1 MDIKQTE
8 SRIKEPSA
16 VKLDKFLAITS
27 LSIVFISV
35 FALAVY
41 SKASIDFTEKLLYW
55 STKVF
60 ATPVLLF
67 GFFAI
72 VFVVGLAFS
81 KYGNIKLG
89 EGKPEYKTSSW
100 IFMFLL
106 AGLGSSTLYWGFL
119 DWAYY
124 YQTPGLNIAPNT
136 AKALN
141 YSVPYTMFHWTVSA
155 WAIYA
160 LASISLCYSFHV
172 RKNKGLSLAS
182 IIESIT
188 GFKATGVVGRVVD
201 LLFLLCMF
209 GALTISLVLT
219 AVTFTNILSALT
231 GIPNNFMTNAI
242 FVLCVSV
249 LFALSSYVG
258 MDKGMQRLSSMVCY
272 AVIAFVAYVFFFG
285 PTDFILNNTVNSVG
299 TMFTNFVSM
308 SLFTD
313 PFGDGKFTRE
323 WTVFYW
329 LWWTSYA
336 PGVALFVARVSK
348 GRTIREVLL
357 AMLVGGSVGMWI
369 FFGVL
374 ENYSI
379 YQFVNGLIDV
389 PSVLSAEGGEVAIS
403 QLLALLPGGTI
414 MMWIFLAI
422 TVIFLAAHMDA
433 VGYAVSATCS
443 KGLREGED
451 PSPRTRLFWCVML
464 TLLPLAMI
472 FSKAPL
478 DTMKTATVITALP
491 FILIILT
498 QTFGLIKWLRE
509 DYAHLPSYL
518 IEQGEKGESLKRI
531 QADQLVAEDQ
541 LITEDPSLSENQIHR
556 NTQEEIIVS
565 IPKT

>member
-389 PSVLSAEGGEVAIS
+389 PSVLSAQGGEVAIS

>member
-1 MDIKQTE
+1 MDIKNTGPIPTGPRE
-8 SRIKEPSA
+8 

-27 LSIVFISV
+27 LSIVFLSV
-35 FALAVY
+35 FALAIY
-41 SKASIDFTEKLLYW
+41 SKESIDFAAKLLYW
-55 STKVF
+55 STKIF

-72 VFVVGLAFS
+72 IFVVGLAFS

-124 YQTPGLNIAPNT
+124 YQTPGLNIQPQSSE
-136 AKALN
+136 ALKF
-141 YSVPYTMFHWTVSA
+141 SVPYTMFHWTVSA

-188 GFKATGVVGRVVD
+188 GFKATGVVGRTVD

-219 AVTFTNILSALT
+219 AVTFTNILSTLT

-242 FVLCVSV
+242 FVICVSV
-249 LFALSSYVG
+249 LFAISSYIG

-272 AVIAFVAYVFFFG
+272 AVIAFVAYIFFFG
-285 PTDFILNNTVNSVG
+285 PTHFILDSTVSSVG
-299 TMFTNFVSM
+299 TMFTNFVNM

-336 PGVALFVARVSK
+336 PGVALFVTRVSK

-357 AMLVGGSVGMWI
+357 AMVVGGSVGMWI
-369 FFGVL
+369 FFGVM

-389 PSVLSAEGGEVAIS
+389 PGILSAEGGEVAIS

-451 PSPRTRLFWCVML
+451 PSPRTRLFWCAML
-464 TLLPLAMI
+464 TLLPLAII

-478 DTMKTATVITALP
+478 DTMKTATVVTALP
-491 FILIILT
+491 FIIVILI

-509 DYAHLPSYL
+509 DYSTLPSYL
-518 IEQGEKGESLKRI
+518 IEKGEKNDSLRML
-531 QADQLVAEDQ
+531 QEGQ
-541 LITEDPSLSENQIHR
+541 LIKEVSEEVVTLVKNV
-556 NTQEEIIVS
+556 EIRS
-565 IPKT
+565 N